1 MDEADRMIE
10 ANFEGFIS
18 NILDAIPLTN
28 MKSENDDEALRQ
40 ELEAKAGHRT
50 SARLQRDCAR

>member
-18 NILDAIPLTN
+18 NILDAIPMTN
-28 MKSENDDEALRQ
+28 LKS
-40 ELEAKAGHRT
+40 
-50 SARLQRDCAR
+50 SAAAAAHLGWARNKE